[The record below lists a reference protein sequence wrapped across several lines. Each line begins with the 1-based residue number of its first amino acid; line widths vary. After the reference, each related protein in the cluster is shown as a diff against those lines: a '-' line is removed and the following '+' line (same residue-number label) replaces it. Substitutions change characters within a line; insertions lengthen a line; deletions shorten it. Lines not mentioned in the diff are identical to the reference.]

1 MRIIALAGYPA
12 GMAEPLRYAVVLASR
27 DAFKPAALAQA
38 LAPVLKRPAVDLAP
52 VMRRSWGLVELDAD
66 EASAK
71 QQAAALSAAGLPALA
86 VPSNLVEDLPAA
98 EKLQGLSVPA
108 PTTLIAA
115 AAFTQRSART
125 VKTEEGPST
134 GERALGLGITLATG
148 LPPSLF
154 GVGGKKQ
161 VEKTVESSEL
171 LYYAE
176 AYAGSPLRR
185 FRLDAQDFDYSC
197 LGEQKGY
204 DAPGNFRKAL
214 QALAGGARTL
224 NAGVEGLLSGRPVRQ
239 LGYESLA
246 DLEREARWLLTL
258 AALGK

>member
-1 MRIIALAGYPA
+1 
-12 GMAEPLRYAVVLASR
+12 MAEPLRYAVLLASR

-52 VMRRSWGLVELDAD
+52 VLRRCWGLVELDAE

-71 QQAAALSAAGLPALA
+71 LQAQALSAAGLAALA
-86 VPSNLVEDLPAA
+86 VPATLVEDLPAV
-98 EKLQGLSVPA
+98 EKAQGLSLPSPVA
-108 PTTLIAA
+108 LVAA
-115 AAFTQRSART
+115 AAFTQRSSRT

-134 GERALGLGITLATG
+134 GQRALGLGITLATG

-154 GVGGKKQ
+154 GVGGKKE

-171 LYYAE
+171 VYFAD

-185 FRLDAQDFDYSC
+185 FRLDAQGFDYSC

-214 QALAGGARTL
+214 QALAGGAKKL
-224 NAGVEGLLSGRPVRQ
+224 NAGAVGLLAGQPVRQ

-258 AALGK
+258 AALGKT